1 MKRLLAAFIFFTRL
15 PFGRI
20 MAVPADCFKHVVPY
34 WPIVG
39 WLTGGILAGTLWLLA
54 QVLPLQVAW
63 IGAIVVRLLVTGC
76 LHEDGLADFCDGFG
90 GGTTRER
97 TLAIMKDSHI
107 GTYGVVG
114 LIVYFLLWSQMIVF
128 PLGILCA
135 VAFCADVYS
144 KWCVSHMVNLLPY
157 ARKEEESKAKILYAD
172 HTVSSTYYPNK
183 KAIGIVFD
191 EKKRKAIGLEYFL
204 NEPSCMGDSIYYEVS
219 DITSCEEEELET
231 CATDGKI
238 NTQKIKQSCQASE
251 EYMNMTDDGILKT
264 YVPDGCSAAWCGA
277 GQWYIPSI
285 AELKQIYKN
294 LRNINAAL
302 ALNGIVGLLN
312 TTCTTCWRYHN
323 YYGWFPVFSSNV
335 YHRQSN
341 DEEYAAY
348 YIYSFNSDGV
358 SRQSSY
364 GINKIVLAIQY

>member
-1 MKRLLAAFIFFTRL
+1 
-15 PFGRI
+15 

-144 KWCVSHMVNLLPY
+144 KWCVSHMVNLFPY
-157 ARKEEESKAKILYAD
+157 ARKEEESKAKVLYSRMTLPEVMAG
-172 HTVSSTYYPNK
+172 TIAGWLPLLFLQPVGWGVACFCPP
-183 KAIGIVFD
+183 IVFLLLCGWM
-191 EKKRKAIGLEYFL
+191 KRRIGGYT
-204 NEPSCMGDSIYYEVS
+204 GD
-219 DITSCEEEELET
+219 C
-231 CATDGKI
+231 
-238 NTQKIKQSCQASE
+238 
-251 EYMNMTDDGILKT
+251 
-264 YVPDGCSAAWCGA
+264 CGA
-277 GQWYIPSI
+277 VFLLGELSFYIGSMI
-285 AELKQIYKN
+285 
-294 LRNINAAL
+294 
-302 ALNGIVGLLN
+302 
-312 TTCTTCWRYHN
+312 
-323 YYGWFPVFSSNV
+323 
-335 YHRQSN
+335 
-341 DEEYAAY
+341 
-348 YIYSFNSDGV
+348 GV
-358 SRQSSY
+358 W
-364 GINKIVLAIQY
+364 K